1 MLHERLLIMNRLLDI
16 PGRIEKKYAVSEQL
30 AERVLHWSAAFLKRD
45 RGLDEQRVTTLYL
58 DTPSLTFYHAH
69 LDREADRFK
78 LRIRGYGEPPGDTV
92 YAEIKRKAG
101 DLVRKDRAELSF
113 AMLSAILDDQ
123 HLEAACSGAVHD
135 FVKTLCSFNAGPT
148 VLVSGLRNALRDN
161 TADGEL
167 AVTADRQ
174 LVCQPTSRYSLA
186 GDPTAWRPLMVP
198 DHASAI
204 VELKYINQPPD
215 WMATLMSELA
225 PHRVRFSKYGAAMQ
239 QECQEAVV

>member
-1 MLHERLLIMNRLLDI
+1 MNRLLNI
-16 PGRIEKKYAVSEQL
+16 PGRVEKKYAVSERL
-30 AERVLHWSAAFLKRD
+30 AERVLEWSAGFLKRD

-78 LRIRGYGEPPGDTV
+78 LRIRGYGDPPGDTV

-123 HLEAACSGAVHD
+123 HLEAACSPAVHE
-135 FVKTLCSFNAGPT
+135 FVKTLSSFGAGPWT
-148 VLVSGLRNALRDN
+148 LVSGLRNALREH

-174 LVCQPTSRYSLA
+174 LIFQPTSRYSLA
-186 GDPTAWRPLMVP
+186 GDPTAWRPLMLP
-198 DHASAI
+198 HHASAI
-204 VELKYINQPPD
+204 VELKYVNQPPD
-215 WMATLMSELA
+215 WMATLMAELK
-225 PHRVRFSKYGAAMQ
+225 PHRVRFSKYGAAIQ
-239 QECQEAVV
+239 QECQEVVV